1 MPGILKRAF
10 GDRLKG
16 ERPSPLRAIGA
27 SAIAGVMAAG
37 VTYKVLR
44 G

>member
-1 MPGILKRAF
+1 MSGILKSAL

-16 ERPSPLRAIGA
+16 NRPSPFRAIGA
-27 SAIAGVMAAG
+27 SAVAGVAAAAI
-37 VTYKVLR
+37 TYKVLR

>member
-1 MPGILKRAF
+1 MGILKRAF

-16 ERPSPLRAIGA
+16 DRPSPFRAIGA
-27 SAIAGVMAAG
+27 SAVAGVVAATI
-37 VTYKVLR
+37 TYKVLR

>member
-16 ERPSPLRAIGA
+16 DRPSAFRTIGA
-27 SAIAGVMAAG
+27 SAVAGVAAATI
-37 VTYKVLR
+37 TYKVLR

>member
-10 GDRLKG
+10 ADRLKG
-16 ERPSPLRAIGA
+16 DRPSPLRAIGA
-27 SAIAGVMAAG
+27 SAVAGVAAATI
-37 VTYKVLR
+37 TYKVLR